1 MTGSLILWA
10 VVLIAAVIAE
20 AATLQLVTIW
30 FAAGAVAAV
39 IAACMGMPMITQ
51 VILFTI
57 VSAVLLCATRPLI
70 RKLQVKDVLPT
81 NADGEVGKIAVV
93 TETISNENNTGRIRI
108 GGVYWKARSFD
119 GNIYPADTNV
129 CVEKISGT
137 TAYVSTAE
145 NAFLKENP

>member
-1 MTGSLILWA
+1 
-10 VVLIAAVIAE
+10 
-20 AATLQLVTIW
+20 
-30 FAAGAVAAV
+30 
-39 IAACMGMPMITQ
+39 MGMPMITQ